1 MSFFAT
7 NLFILNSINWLE
19 LTVGRT
25 GAGKS
30 SLTLAL
36 FRIIEP
42 TEGKI
47 FIDKI
52 DIGKLG
58 LYDLRSRLTIIPQD
72 PVLFTGTLRL
82 NLDPFS
88 AHSDDQIWNSLELAH
103 LKSFVSSLELG
114 LSHAVSEGGDNLS
127 VGQKQLICLAR
138 ALLRK
143 SKIIVL
149 DEATA
154 AVDIETD
161 ELIQKTIRREFSG
174 CTIITVAHRLNTII
188 DYDRIIVMDKGEIVE
203 FDSPNTLLENP
214 ESIFYSMAKDAG
226 II

>member
-1 MSFFAT
+1 MS
-7 NLFILNSINWLE
+7 
-19 LTVGRT
+19 VGRT

-36 FRIIEP
+36 FRLIEP
-42 TEGKI
+42 TDGTI
-47 FIDKI
+47 YIDNV
-52 DIGKLG
+52 DITKLG

-82 NLDPFS
+82 NLDPFEKYT
-88 AHSDDQIWNSLELAH
+88 DNEIWTALELAH
-103 LKSFVSSLELG
+103 LKTFVSSLESG
-114 LSHAVSEGGDNLS
+114 LSHSVTEGGDNLS
-127 VGQKQLICLAR
+127 VGQKQLICLSR

-143 SKIIVL
+143 SRIIVL

-161 ELIQKTIRREFSG
+161 ELIQLTIRKEFKD
-174 CTIITVAHRLNTII
+174 CTIVTIAHRLNTIM
-188 DYDRIIVMDKGEIVE
+188 DYDRVLVMDNGQIAEYDTPHALLS
-203 FDSPNTLLENP
+203 DSK
-214 ESIFYSMAKDAG
+214 SIFYSMAKDAG

>member
-1 MSFFAT
+1 MGV
-7 NLFILNSINWLE
+7 
-19 LTVGRT
+19 VGRT

-36 FRIIEP
+36 FRIIEAV
-42 TEGKI
+42 EGSI
-47 FIDKI
+47 YIDDVQI
-52 DIGKLG
+52 SKLG

-82 NLDPFS
+82 NLDPFEK
-88 AHSDDQIWNSLELAH
+88 HSDQEIWQSLELAH
-103 LKSFVSSLELG
+103 LKAFVSSLEAG
-114 LSHAVSEGGDNLS
+114 LSHQVSEGGDNLS

-161 ELIQKTIRREFSG
+161 QLIQTTIRKEFKD
-174 CTIITVAHRLNTII
+174 CTIITIAHRLNTIL
-188 DYDRIIVMDKGEIVE
+188 DYDRVLVMDRGQVAE
-203 FDSPNTLLENP
+203 FDSPQALLKK
-214 ESIFYSMAKDAG
+214 SKSLFYEMIKHSNL
-226 II
+226 I

>member
-1 MSFFAT
+1 MGV
-7 NLFILNSINWLE
+7 
-19 LTVGRT
+19 VGRT

-36 FRIIEP
+36 FRIIEAV
-42 TEGKI
+42 EGSI
-47 FIDKI
+47 YID
-52 DIGKLG
+52 DIEISKLG

-82 NLDPFS
+82 NLDPFEK
-88 AHSDDQIWNSLELAH
+88 HSDQEIWQSLELAH
-103 LKSFVSSLELG
+103 LKAFVSSLEAG
-114 LSHAVSEGGDNLS
+114 LSHQVSEGGDNLS

-161 ELIQKTIRREFSG
+161 ELIQTTIRKEFKD
-174 CTIITVAHRLNTII
+174 CTIVTIAHRLNTIL
-188 DYDRIIVMDKGEIVE
+188 DYDRVLVMDRGQVAEY
-203 FDSPNTLLENP
+203 DSPEAFLKNTN
-214 ESIFYSMAKDAG
+214 SIFYSMAKDAG
-226 II
+226 LV

>member
-1 MSFFAT
+1 LKKISFKV
-7 NLFILNSINWLE
+7 NPGE
-19 LTVGRT
+19 RVGVVGRT

-36 FRIIEP
+36 FRIIEAV
-42 TEGKI
+42 EGSVY
-47 FIDKI
+47 IDGI
-52 DIGKLG
+52 EISKLG

-82 NLDPFS
+82 NLDPFEK
-88 AHSDDQIWNSLELAH
+88 HSDQEIWQSLELAH
-103 LKSFVSSLELG
+103 LKAFVSSLEAG
-114 LSHAVSEGGDNLS
+114 LSHNVSEGGDNLS

-143 SKIIVL
+143 SKVIVL

-161 ELIQKTIRREFSG
+161 ELIQTTIRKEFND
-174 CTIITVAHRLNTII
+174 CTIITIAHRLNTIL
-188 DYDRIIVMDKGEIVE
+188 DYDRVLVMDRGEVAE
-203 FDSPNTLLENP
+203 YDSPQAFLKNTN
-214 ESIFYSMAKDAG
+214 SIFYSMAKDAG
-226 II
+226 LV